1 MSSRF
6 KLSFRSNGGGGGGSQ
21 AEAGTTSSSSPPFA
35 AGSVGSTAG
44 AYSGNGGGGVGGDA
58 PSTSMMNAGGS
69 WSAAGGRTL
78 DGRPMTAASAGD
90 GQATDDREIGYAAFG
105 AADGSATAAAASPH
119 TLVDSDAPLF
129 GLENFGN
136 TCYANSVLQV
146 LYHCPPFRRLAEAYP
161 NPTPASIPLG
171 PDAAALAH
179 AANGGESRASDAG
192 FQWGSSSVSSAMTTP
207 TGMMDGAAAA
217 TPPTPTPAPTATSKP
232 NGSSSRWSMMG
243 RKNSSNLLE
252 KSAPA
257 AAAATTPPPL
267 ARTNTQPNILSQPAP
282 PSNGPP
288 PSLLS
293 TIQALFEY
301 LETSPTH
308 PPPPPKAQL
317 PAAAGATS
325 GGTTVTLPT
334 AGLAGQAS
342 GPFVRGG
349 GPHGAGTLGR
359 GICRPEELV
368 RTVRREN
375 ELFRSMMH
383 QDAHEFLGW
392 TLNKVAEDVEAL
404 EKKLED
410 EGKGEFRFPK
420 RRSGPFN

>member
-1 MSSRF
+1 MS
-6 KLSFRSNGGGGGGSQ
+6 
-21 AEAGTTSSSSPPFA
+21 
-35 AGSVGSTAG
+35 
-44 AYSGNGGGGVGGDA
+44 
-58 PSTSMMNAGGS
+58 GS

-78 DGRPMTAASAGD
+78 DGRPLVGEPMS
-90 GQATDDREIGYAAFG
+90 TDDRDAGGYAAFG
-105 AADGSATAAAASPH
+105 DVSTSAAASAAAPAASPH

-171 PDAAALAH
+171 PDAATLA
-179 AANGGESRASDAG
+179 AASTENRGSDAG

-207 TGMMDGAAAA
+207 TGGIMGGTNDSTASPAS
-217 TPPTPTPAPTATSKP
+217 PTQASSVTAKP

-243 RKNSSNLLE
+243 RKNSSNLMD
-252 KSAPA
+252 KGHPSPA
-257 AAAATTPPPL
+257 TAVATPPPL

-288 PSLLS
+288 PTLLS

-325 GGTTVTLPT
+325 GGTTVALPT
-334 AGLAGQAS
+334 APLAANGQAT
-342 GPFVRGG
+342 GPFIRGG
-349 GPHGAGTLGR
+349 GPHGAGSLGR
-359 GICRPEELV
+359 GVCHPEELV

-410 EGKGEFRFPK
+410 EGKGESRYRVFFGRATNPCVWLGQP
-420 RRSGPFN
+420 RNSPLGPHYPAKHSCIPCLKVC